1 MSITKDGAFWTF
13 AKIGKIFHNFLD
25 SRHSVCYNIPAHT
38 VLFWE
43 VHMPKHSTTLDTN
56 ASSDELIKDEMS
68 DKIISAAEKIAT
80 SSGPEALTVRK
91 ILQHLAITNRV
102 FYNRFHNISE
112 VLDIVYQ
119 NTIQKIR
126 DTIPTEF
133 DPDKDFFEQVID
145 FVANTLVISY
155 RAKNHFNYYVFENDS
170 VSDYNYRWWMQ
181 KIREII
187 EYAKEK
193 RYIQNVDSE
202 VMSYSIWCF
211 CRGYNADAVGRGL
224 PMNEAI
230 KNFKYSF
237 AFLLNGLRTQEA

>member
-1 MSITKDGAFWTF
+1 MQK
-13 AKIGKIFHNFLD
+13 H
-25 SRHSVCYNIPAHT
+25 NIPTANN
-38 VLFWE
+38 F
-43 VHMPKHSTTLDTN
+43 
-56 ASSDELIKDEMS
+56 ADELIKDEMS
-68 DKIISAAEKIAT
+68 DKIIAAAETIAT
-80 SSGPEALTVRK
+80 TSGPETLTVRK

-119 NTIQKIR
+119 KTVQKIR
-126 DTIPTEF
+126 DTIPNEF
-133 DPDKDFFEQVID
+133 DPQKDFFEQVID
-145 FVANTLVISY
+145 FVSNTLVISY
-155 RAKNHFNYYVFENDS
+155 RTKSHFNYYVFENDS

-193 RYIQNVDSE
+193 KYIKNVDSE

-211 CRGYNADAVGRGL
+211 CRGYNADAVGRGV
-224 PMNEAI
+224 PMHEAI

-237 AFLLNGLRTQEA
+237 AFLLEGLKVQEA

>member
-1 MSITKDGAFWTF
+1 
-13 AKIGKIFHNFLD
+13 
-25 SRHSVCYNIPAHT
+25 
-38 VLFWE
+38 
-43 VHMPKHSTTLDTN
+43 MPKHSTTLDTN

-211 CRGYNADAVGRGL
+211 CRGYNADAVGRGV

>member
-1 MSITKDGAFWTF
+1 
-13 AKIGKIFHNFLD
+13 
-25 SRHSVCYNIPAHT
+25 
-38 VLFWE
+38 
-43 VHMPKHSTTLDTN
+43 MPKHSTTLDTN

>member
-1 MSITKDGAFWTF
+1 
-13 AKIGKIFHNFLD
+13 
-25 SRHSVCYNIPAHT
+25 
-38 VLFWE
+38 
-43 VHMPKHSTTLDTN
+43 MPKHNTTLDTA
-56 ASSDELIKDEMS
+56 ASPDELIRDEMS
-68 DKIISAAEKIAT
+68 DKIISTAEKIAT
-80 SSGPEALTVRK
+80 TDGPDALTVRK
-91 ILQHLAITNRV
+91 ILQSLAITNRV

-112 VLDIVYQ
+112 VLDIVYR

-126 DTIPTEF
+126 DTLPTEF
-133 DPDKDFFEQVID
+133 DSNKDFFEQVID

-155 RAKNHFNYYVFENDS
+155 RTKNHFNYYVFENDS
-170 VSDYNYRWWMQ
+170 VSDYNYCWWMK

-187 EYAKEK
+187 EYAKK
-193 RYIQNVDSE
+193 HKYIKNVDSD

-237 AFLLNGLRTQEA
+237 AFLLQGMREQEA

>member
-1 MSITKDGAFWTF
+1 
-13 AKIGKIFHNFLD
+13 
-25 SRHSVCYNIPAHT
+25 
-38 VLFWE
+38 
-43 VHMPKHSTTLDTN
+43 MPKHSTTLDTN

-80 SSGPEALTVRK
+80 ASGPEALTVRK

-112 VLDIVYQ
+112 VLDIVYK

-237 AFLLNGLRTQEA
+237 AFLLNGMRTQEA

>member
-1 MSITKDGAFWTF
+1 
-13 AKIGKIFHNFLD
+13 
-25 SRHSVCYNIPAHT
+25 
-38 VLFWE
+38 
-43 VHMPKHSTTLDTN
+43 MPKHSTTLDTN

-68 DKIISAAEKIAT
+68 DKIISTAEKIAT

-170 VSDYNYRWWMQ
+170 VSDCNYRWWMQ

>member
-1 MSITKDGAFWTF
+1 
-13 AKIGKIFHNFLD
+13 
-25 SRHSVCYNIPAHT
+25 
-38 VLFWE
+38 
-43 VHMPKHSTTLDTN
+43 MPKHNIPTVDTMG
-56 ASSDELIKDEMS
+56 DELIKDEMS
-68 DKIISAAEKIAT
+68 DKIISAAERIAT

-91 ILQHLAITNRV
+91 ILQSLAITNRV

-119 NTIQKIR
+119 KTIQKIR

-187 EYAKEK
+187 EYAKAQK
-193 RYIQNVDSE
+193 YIKNVDSE

-211 CRGYNADAVGRGL
+211 CRGYNADAVGRGV
-224 PMNEAI
+224 PMHEAI

-237 AFLLNGLRTQEA
+237 AFLLEGLKLQGA

>member
-1 MSITKDGAFWTF
+1 MQ
-13 AKIGKIFHNFLD
+13 
-25 SRHSVCYNIPAHT
+25 
-38 VLFWE
+38 
-43 VHMPKHSTTLDTN
+43 KHSTTLDTN

-80 SSGPEALTVRK
+80 ASGPEALTVRK
-91 ILQHLAITNRV
+91 ILQSLAITNRV

-112 VLDIVYQ
+112 VLDIVYK

-237 AFLLNGLRTQEA
+237 AFLLNGLKTQEA

>member
-1 MSITKDGAFWTF
+1 
-13 AKIGKIFHNFLD
+13 
-25 SRHSVCYNIPAHT
+25 
-38 VLFWE
+38 
-43 VHMPKHSTTLDTN
+43 MPKHSTTLDAN
-56 ASSDELIKDEMS
+56 APAELIRDEMS

-112 VLDIVYQ
+112 VLDIVYK

-126 DTIPTEF
+126 NTIPTEF

-145 FVANTLVISY
+145 FVSNTLVISY

-193 RYIQNVDSE
+193 KYIKNVDSD

>member
-1 MSITKDGAFWTF
+1 
-13 AKIGKIFHNFLD
+13 
-25 SRHSVCYNIPAHT
+25 
-38 VLFWE
+38 
-43 VHMPKHSTTLDTN
+43 MPKHNIPTANDF
-56 ASSDELIKDEMS
+56 ADELIKDEMS
-68 DKIISAAEKIAT
+68 DKIIAAAETIAT
-80 SSGPEALTVRK
+80 TSGPETLTVRK

-119 NTIQKIR
+119 KTIQKIR
-126 DTIPTEF
+126 DTLPDEF
-133 DPDKDFFEQVID
+133 DPQKDFFEQVID
-145 FVANTLVISY
+145 FVSNTLVISY
-155 RAKNHFNYYVFENDS
+155 RTKSHFNYYVFENDS

-193 RYIQNVDSE
+193 KYIKNVDSE

-211 CRGYNADAVGRGL
+211 CRGYNADAVGRGV
-224 PMNEAI
+224 PMHEAI

-237 AFLLNGLRTQEA
+237 AFLLEGLKVQEA

>member
-1 MSITKDGAFWTF
+1 
-13 AKIGKIFHNFLD
+13 
-25 SRHSVCYNIPAHT
+25 
-38 VLFWE
+38 
-43 VHMPKHSTTLDTN
+43 MPKHSTTLDTN

-119 NTIQKIR
+119 KTIQKIR
-126 DTIPTEF
+126 DTLPSEF

>member
-1 MSITKDGAFWTF
+1 
-13 AKIGKIFHNFLD
+13 
-25 SRHSVCYNIPAHT
+25 
-38 VLFWE
+38 
-43 VHMPKHSTTLDTN
+43 MPKHSTTLDTTVP
-56 ASSDELIKDEMS
+56 AELIRDEMS
-68 DKIISAAEKIAT
+68 DKIISAAENIAT

-119 NTIQKIR
+119 KTVQKIR

>member
-1 MSITKDGAFWTF
+1 
-13 AKIGKIFHNFLD
+13 
-25 SRHSVCYNIPAHT
+25 
-38 VLFWE
+38 
-43 VHMPKHSTTLDTN
+43 MPKHSTTLDTN

-155 RAKNHFNYYVFENDS
+155 RTKNHFNYYVFENDS

>member
-1 MSITKDGAFWTF
+1 
-13 AKIGKIFHNFLD
+13 
-25 SRHSVCYNIPAHT
+25 
-38 VLFWE
+38 
-43 VHMPKHSTTLDTN
+43 MPKHSTTLDTN
-56 ASSDELIKDEMS
+56 ASSDELIRDEMS

-170 VSDYNYRWWMQ
+170 VSDCNYRWWMQ

>member
-1 MSITKDGAFWTF
+1 
-13 AKIGKIFHNFLD
+13 
-25 SRHSVCYNIPAHT
+25 
-38 VLFWE
+38 
-43 VHMPKHSTTLDTN
+43 MPKHSTTLDTN

-112 VLDIVYQ
+112 VLDIVYK

-224 PMNEAI
+224 PMHEAI

-237 AFLLNGLRTQEA
+237 AFLLNGMRTQEA

>member
-1 MSITKDGAFWTF
+1 
-13 AKIGKIFHNFLD
+13 
-25 SRHSVCYNIPAHT
+25 
-38 VLFWE
+38 
-43 VHMPKHSTTLDTN
+43 MPKHSTTLDTN

-237 AFLLNGLRTQEA
+237 AFLLNGLRTQ

>member
-1 MSITKDGAFWTF
+1 
-13 AKIGKIFHNFLD
+13 
-25 SRHSVCYNIPAHT
+25 
-38 VLFWE
+38 
-43 VHMPKHSTTLDTN
+43 MPKHNIPTVDTP
-56 ASSDELIKDEMS
+56 SDELIKDEMS
-68 DKIISAAEKIAT
+68 DKIISTAERIAT
-80 SSGPEALTVRK
+80 SAGPEELTVRK
-91 ILQHLAITNRV
+91 ILQSLAITNRV

-119 NTIQKIR
+119 KTIQKIR

-187 EYAKEK
+187 EYAKAQK
-193 RYIQNVDSE
+193 YIKNVDSE

-224 PMNEAI
+224 PMHEAI

-237 AFLLNGLRTQEA
+237 AFLLEGMKAQEA

>member
-1 MSITKDGAFWTF
+1 
-13 AKIGKIFHNFLD
+13 
-25 SRHSVCYNIPAHT
+25 
-38 VLFWE
+38 
-43 VHMPKHSTTLDTN
+43 MPKHSTTLDTN

-193 RYIQNVDSE
+193 RYIQNIDSE

>member
-1 MSITKDGAFWTF
+1 
-13 AKIGKIFHNFLD
+13 
-25 SRHSVCYNIPAHT
+25 
-38 VLFWE
+38 
-43 VHMPKHSTTLDTN
+43 MPKHSTTLDTTIP
-56 ASSDELIKDEMS
+56 AELIRDEMS
-68 DKIISAAEKIAT
+68 DKIISAAENIAT

>member
-1 MSITKDGAFWTF
+1 
-13 AKIGKIFHNFLD
+13 
-25 SRHSVCYNIPAHT
+25 
-38 VLFWE
+38 
-43 VHMPKHSTTLDTN
+43 MPKHSTTLDTN

-68 DKIISAAEKIAT
+68 DKIISAAENIAT
-80 SSGPEALTVRK
+80 ASGPDALTVRK

>member
-1 MSITKDGAFWTF
+1 
-13 AKIGKIFHNFLD
+13 
-25 SRHSVCYNIPAHT
+25 
-38 VLFWE
+38 
-43 VHMPKHSTTLDTN
+43 MPKHSTTLDTN

-237 AFLLNGLRTQEA
+237 AFLLNGLRRQEA